1 MCVMIRQHKIA
12 DMESRCKRCEWP
24 APALILAATGGYCEG
39 CEFVSVAE
47 AAARLGLNWRTIHRY
62 IKRGL
67 IASRRAGPKLIR
79 LRRVDVERLLG
90 A

>member
-1 MCVMIRQHKIA
+1 MCVMISRQEAAEMDSK
-12 DMESRCKRCEWP
+12 CKRCGWP
-24 APALILAATGGYCEG
+24 APGLILAQTGGYCEG

-62 IKRGL
+62 IKRGR

-79 LRRVDVERLLG
+79 LRRADVERLLS